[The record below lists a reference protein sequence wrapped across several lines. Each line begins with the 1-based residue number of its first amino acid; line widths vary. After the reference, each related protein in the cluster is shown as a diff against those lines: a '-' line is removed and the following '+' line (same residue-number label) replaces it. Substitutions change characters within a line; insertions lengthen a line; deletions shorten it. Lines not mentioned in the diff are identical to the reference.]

1 MSILSLNISAA
12 VMITMTLF
20 IRKIFKNHIPH
31 SVFCVLWAVIILR
44 LFIPVS
50 IDSDFSF
57 WNFCMGVEESIAD
70 VTGANNLASYVP
82 VIDYI
87 QNGYTPSSVLTKLIW
102 GFICAV
108 LGIYF
113 LCQYLKLAKEMKNA
127 APIEDECLN
136 RQINALKLHRDIT
149 IKKINGLDSP
159 ATLGVIS
166 PVIFFP
172 IALISAAESLPNAY
186 CCMSADI

>member
-1 MSILSLNISAA
+1 M
-12 VMITMTLF
+12 
-20 IRKIFKNHIPH
+20 
-31 SVFCVLWAVIILR
+31 
-44 LFIPVS
+44 
-50 IDSDFSF
+50 
-57 WNFCMGVEESIAD
+57 
-70 VTGANNLASYVP
+70 P

>member
-31 SVFCVLWAVIILR
+31 SVFCVLCAVIILR

-136 RQINALKLHRDIT
+136 RHINALKLHRDIT
-149 IKKINGLDSP
+149 IKK
-159 ATLGVIS
+159 
-166 PVIFFP
+166 
-172 IALISAAESLPNAY
+172 
-186 CCMSADI
+186 